1 MASFFPHLR
10 LVETLAKS
18 SQSSAMA
25 DASLP
30 SSRGGGGSGVT
41 PGLWPQRSGSVLRG
55 EPLWSREKGVRIGS
69 PGFTWSYCSTSTL
82 PVAFLYFLERMLKG
96 NMVQT
101 MRAAGCAPGCAP
113 GWRQLPSRA
122 LSGRGPELCGP
133 SPPTVTLG
141 HHKAANCVQG
151 GGYLDQVPAQQGP
164 QSQDEDA

>member
-1 MASFFPHLR
+1 
-10 LVETLAKS
+10 
-18 SQSSAMA
+18 MA

-41 PGLWPQRSGSVLRG
+41 PGLWPQRNGSVLRG

-101 MRAAGCAPGCAP
+101 MRAAGWPQAEQA
-113 GWRQLPSRA
+113 WVEAAAFPSTQRE
-122 LSGRGPELCGP
+122 GPELCGP